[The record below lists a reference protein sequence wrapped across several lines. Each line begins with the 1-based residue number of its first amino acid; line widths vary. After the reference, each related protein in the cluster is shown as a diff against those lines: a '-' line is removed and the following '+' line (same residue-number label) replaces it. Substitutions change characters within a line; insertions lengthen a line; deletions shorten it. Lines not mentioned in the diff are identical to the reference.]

1 MTKYFLSPRSGT
13 ITIRPDFCVLFK
25 KMKCVSNHVELHD
38 LSSLYSRK
46 VPTFFSEASL
56 IKKRYNTPKYKQTSL
71 VFLCFPLLEIGT

>member
-38 LSSLYSRK
+38 LSSLYSHK
-46 VPTFFSEASL
+46 VPTFFLRLVLS
-56 IKKRYNTPKYKQTSL
+56 KRDIIHQNKNKQVWFFDLS
-71 VFLCFPLLEIGT
+71 PS